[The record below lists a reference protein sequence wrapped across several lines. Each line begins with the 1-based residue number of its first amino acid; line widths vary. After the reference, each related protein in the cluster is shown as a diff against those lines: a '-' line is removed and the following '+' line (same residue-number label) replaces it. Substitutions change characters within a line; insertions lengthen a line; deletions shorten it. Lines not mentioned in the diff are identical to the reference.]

1 MEEMKSHVIGLGG
14 MSQYS
19 SGKSMREGRALQPFG
34 EGVQRKSY
42 NDRKFLA
49 SGTSRDQDG
58 YSGLN

>member
-1 MEEMKSHVIGLGG
+1 MEEMKSHVIGVGR

-19 SGKSMREGRALQPFG
+19 RGKSVQEGRALQPFG
-34 EGVQRKSY
+34 EGVRRKSY

-49 SGTSRDQDG
+49 SGTSRNQDG